1 MAFTAQELQA
11 AYALNVVPR
20 LTVRPST
27 RLELYPERP
36 YRAYRIF
43 EVRVP
48 APDPQLA
55 LFREG
60 VGDVQAL

>member
-1 MAFTAQELQA
+1 MSFSAQELAA

-36 YRAYRIF
+36 YQSYRIF
-43 EVRVP
+43 TRAVEPVS
-48 APDPQLA
+48 PQLS
-55 LFREG
+55 LFQDE
-60 VGDVQAL
+60 A